1 MGRGK
6 TPRLDMPLHI
16 LGRLH
21 IMQARAADYP
31 EKENWG
37 CVGVGAV
44 EGMLDEL
51 VQRRGKLKAYL
62 HQVKAPTML
71 ETWAG

>member
-1 MGRGK
+1 
-6 TPRLDMPLHI
+6 
-16 LGRLH
+16 
-21 IMQARAADYP
+21 MQARAVDYP

-44 EGMLDEL
+44 AGMLDEV
-51 VQRRGKLKAYL
+51 VQRGKLKAYL